1 MTIKISP
8 SIETNEIIDTLI
20 KSAILNF
27 RDEVEEEAFQWDN
40 YLYWYVGIPYNDN
53 ELLIVYSSAI
63 GSSDEQC
70 RVYYRY
76 ADVPLQDKFIDYELD
91 IPEPEPCEP
100 IEDGDFVFRLRVE
113 PNGD

>member
-1 MTIKISP
+1 MTIKIS
-8 SIETNEIIDTLI
+8 SNIEPNEIIDTLI

-27 RDEVEEEAFQWDN
+27 RDEREEDFQWDN
-40 YLYWYVGIPYNDN
+40 YFYKYITIPYNDD
-53 ELLIVYSSAI
+53 ELIIVCSYDI

-76 ADVPLQDKFIDYELD
+76 AYEFNQDKFIDYDLD
-91 IPEPEPCEP
+91 IPEPEESEP

-113 PNGD
+113 PKED